1 MDNFTIA
8 SDITWLNFQF
18 TLSEKLLVRPTDL
31 NLAYRFSSD
40 PRNQPPNR
48 LSDAVSFIEMIA
60 AAQDGL
66 AGYAAARAK
75 AKKGTTKPAK
85 PFKVEI
91 VNLDTGNAKA
101 TSRGG
106 TKKGATGNRAKQRKV
121 SLRRSNKF
129 TILILWNVVCYLL
142 GQRQL
147 RWQWNGWK

>member
-60 AAQDGL
+60 AARDGL
-66 AGYAAARAK
+66 AGYAAAKAK

-91 VNLDTGNAKA
+91 VNLDTGNAAKA

-106 TKKGATGNRAKQRKV
+106 TKKAATGHRAK
-121 SLRRSNKF
+121 
-129 TILILWNVVCYLL
+129 
-142 GQRQL
+142 
-147 RWQWNGWK
+147 